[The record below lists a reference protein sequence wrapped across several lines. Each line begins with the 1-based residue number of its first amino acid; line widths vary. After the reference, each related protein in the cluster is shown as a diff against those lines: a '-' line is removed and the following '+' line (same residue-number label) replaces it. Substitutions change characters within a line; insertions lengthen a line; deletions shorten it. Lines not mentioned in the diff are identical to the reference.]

1 MTEIVFTRSQIE
13 NLSREELIKLVKL
26 SDITDRLKELTDKFN
41 NFSRKYKELKSDLV
55 VTKKCNSLLHSRIV
69 QLEKNAVSNAQYHR
83 RETLELNPVPQDIH
97 DNVLE
102 DTICKAL
109 SLTDQEVVPE
119 DIHACHRMS
128 NRDRVIV
135 KFKDRKLKHNVQIKQ
150 KKLNQKSLELS
161 RLKFSGKLFVSES
174 MCFENH
180 QLAYKCRK
188 LKNLGKIHSTWFYNN
203 AVNIKLMENGRIH
216 KIFHIIDIEKLLEI
230 DNLDEF
236 LNR

>member
-1 MTEIVFTRSQIE
+1 MVFTRSQIE
-13 NLSREELIKLVKL
+13 NLSREELIEELVKL
-26 SDITDRLKELTDKFN
+26 SDITDRLKDLTDKFD
-41 NFSRKYKELKSDLV
+41 NFSKKYEELKSDLV
-55 VTKKCNSLLHSRIV
+55 VTKKCNSLLYSRIV

-83 RETLELNPVPQDIH
+83 RETLELNPVSQDIH

-109 SLTDQEVVPE
+109 SLTGQEVVPE
-119 DIHACHRMS
+119 DLHACHRMS

-135 KFKDRKLKHNVQIKQ
+135 KFKDRKLKHNVQIKR
-150 KKLNQKSLELS
+150 KNLHQKSLELS

-203 AVNIKLMENGRIH
+203 AVNIKLTENGRIH
-216 KIFHIIDIEKLLEI
+216 KIFHIIDIEKLLDI
-230 DNLDEF
+230 DNLDEL

>member
-1 MTEIVFTRSQIE
+1 MVFTRSQIE
-13 NLSREELIKLVKL
+13 NLSREELIEELVKL
-26 SDITDRLKELTDKFN
+26 SDITDRLKELTDKFDN
-41 NFSRKYKELKSDLV
+41 VSKKYEELKSDLV

-109 SLTDQEVVPE
+109 SLIGHNVVPKHL
-119 DIHACHRMS
+119 HACHRMS

-161 RLKFSGKLFVSES
+161 RLKFSGKLFVREYV
-174 MCFENH
+174 
-180 QLAYKCRK
+180 L
-188 LKNLGKIHSTWFYNN
+188 
-203 AVNIKLMENGRIH
+203 
-216 KIFHIIDIEKLLEI
+216 
-230 DNLDEF
+230 
-236 LNR
+236 